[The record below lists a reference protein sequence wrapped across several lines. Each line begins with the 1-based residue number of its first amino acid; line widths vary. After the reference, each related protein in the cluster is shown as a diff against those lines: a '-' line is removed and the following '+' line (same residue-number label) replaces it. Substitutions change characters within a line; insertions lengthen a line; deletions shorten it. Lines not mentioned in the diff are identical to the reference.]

1 MGSQWDNFLQNLGE
15 WQGSFT
21 QISPQGEIVK
31 DTPSVLILEQLE
43 DNKTVRLTLRRFP
56 PSPDGITKPPVDE
69 LVREYQSFGRDLLFF
84 ENGAF
89 SQGPLQLSP
98 TSPSGAEFGF
108 IGDNRRLRVVELCN
122 PEGNL
127 QSFTL
132 IREYRAGTE
141 KIERPPLTVE
151 MLLGTWHGVAT
162 ILYPDLRPSDTFKT
176 QMQLQLDGSGRLQQQ
191 LSFGNQTIS
200 SSAKIEDSVLY
211 FDESSQPIKVF
222 LLPDGA
228 SATVPQKVQ
237 MRTPIFF
244 EAGWLI
250 SPTQRQRL
258 IRRYNEKGEFES
270 LTFVQEEKIN

>member
-15 WQGSFT
+15 WHGSFT
-21 QISPQGEIVK
+21 NISPQGEMVK
-31 DTPSVLILEQLE
+31 DTPSILILEQLE

-56 PSPDGITKPPVDE
+56 PSPDGITKPPADE
-69 LVREYQSFGRDLLFF
+69 LVRQYQSFGRDLLFF

-108 IGDNRRLRVVELCN
+108 IQDNRRLRVVELCN

-127 QSFTL
+127 QQFTL
-132 IREYRAGTE
+132 IREHRADTE
-141 KIERPPLTVE
+141 KIEQPPLTVE

-162 ILYPDLRPSDTFKT
+162 TLYPDLRPSDTLKT
-176 QMQLQLDGSGRLQQQ
+176 QMQLQLDNSGRLQQQ

-200 SSAKIEDSVLY
+200 SSAKIENSILY
-211 FDESSQPIKVF
+211 FDESSQPIQVF

-237 MRTPIFF
+237 MRSPVFF
-244 EAGWLI
+244 EAGWLL

-258 IRRYNEKGEFES
+258 IRRYNNKGEFES
-270 LTFVQEEKIN
+270 LTFVQEEKIS